1 MTLMT
6 DTDRPTAVFL
16 DRDGTINRDVEYL
29 GDPEQV
35 ELLPGAAA
43 AIRRLNDANIPVVIV
58 TNQSGIARGFF
69 TEDD

>member
-1 MTLMT
+1 MT
-6 DTDRPTAVFL
+6 DTALPTAVFL

-29 GDPEQV
+29 GDPAQV

-58 TNQSGIARGFF
+58 TNQSVIARGFLL
-69 TEDD
+69 